1 MCCNNSYTPKMRRS
15 TLSEYLFAKFWV
27 HAHRALEKSYGKTK
41 DMMFAEVTGKIL
53 EIGPGTGINFR
64 HYPKGVHV
72 IGVEPNK
79 FMRPYLEEEAA
90 NNALGLTV
98 IEDFAERLD
107 IEDNSIDAA
116 VSTLVLCSVYETD
129 KVLQEIFRVLK
140 PGGKFYFIEHVA
152 AQRGTLMRRVQT
164 LLAPIWRKLGDGC
177 NPDRETWVALEN
189 AGFTSLELEHK
200 RVSNPFIIVSPHIM
214 GVATK

>member
-1 MCCNNSYTPKMRRS
+1 MCSNNSYTPKIRRS

-27 HAHRALEKSYGKTK
+27 RAHRALEKSYGRTK
-41 DMMFAEVTGKIL
+41 DEMFSRLSGKIL

-72 IGVEPNK
+72 VGVEPNK
-79 FMRPYLEEEAA
+79 YMRPHLEAEAA
-90 NNALGLTV
+90 KNELDLSV
-98 IEDFAERLD
+98 IEAFAEGLE

-152 AQRGTLMRRVQT
+152 AQRGTFMRRVQT

-200 RVSNPFIIVSPHIM
+200 YVSNPFIIVSPHIM